1 MITKRL
7 ILLLAGLILVLYFQ
21 HFIANKWSP
30 DEKITRETI
39 KTFPGDPV
47 ADNHSSRE
55 ISPVK
60 LNGINRIDQQPVAV
74 VRSNNLRQ
82 FDIFGKVVDEYHQ
95 PIENVLISEDRYFY
109 YTRSNLDGL
118 YRLTVEIPKHRF
130 PVLNFLRSGYAGDKI
145 NIYAEKT
152 EKIPEVELNVTLVES
167 TESIRVN
174 GWIGNE
180 IGENLADQKIGI
192 FMRGFQGLKNI
203 DQTSVSDENGEFAF
217 EALKPDAEYELEVY
231 TSPQYAPY
239 SIQEL
244 LITRTSPR
252 LNITLKKLEFIQVSG
267 MFVDTEGIPVPNF
280 KIDMIN
286 ISTGIHVQRIV
297 SDSSGFFSL
306 ENFPAGD
313 IRFSSQ
319 PPEHFTITGLKLVE
333 NDYKHLTLVVDKGS
347 HQLSG
352 WISDQNGVGISR
364 AMVMFDSEVLK
375 EGISSVSNRSTVT
388 DSTGY
393 FQFDQLANIPHY
405 ITIYAN
411 GFDKKELLHRFRS
424 PSSEIFIALSPQ

>member
-1 MITKRL
+1 M
-7 ILLLAGLILVLYFQ
+7 LYFQ
-21 HFIANKWSP
+21 HFIANKLSP
-30 DEKITRETI
+30 DEKITQQPVI
-39 KTFPGDPV
+39 PFPSDPV
-47 ADNHSSRE
+47 ADNKSPQQG
-55 ISPVK
+55 SPVK
-60 LNGINRIDQQPVAV
+60 LNGTNRTDQQPVPVA
-74 VRSNNLRQ
+74 RSNNLRQ
-82 FDIFGKVVDEYHQ
+82 FEIFGKVVDEYNQ
-95 PIENVLISEDRYFY
+95 PVENVQVSEDRYY
-109 YTRSNLDGL
+109 HYTRSNSDGQ
-118 YRLTVEIPKHRF
+118 YRLTVEIPKHKF
-130 PVLNFLRSGYAGDKI
+130 PVLNFLRSGYEGDRI
-145 NIYAEKT
+145 NIFAEKT
-152 EKIPEVELNVTLVES
+152 EKFPEVELNVTLVES

-180 IGENLADQKIGI
+180 IGENLVGQKIGI
-192 FMRGFQGLKNI
+192 FMRGYQGLKNI

-239 SIQEL
+239 SIPEL
-244 LITRTSPR
+244 LITRTNPR

-364 AMVMFDSEVLK
+364 AMVMFDSEVVK

-388 DSTGY
+388 DNAGY
-393 FQFDQLANIPHY
+393 FQFDQLGGIPHY
-405 ITIYAN
+405 ITIYAS
-411 GFDKKELLHRFRS
+411 GYDKKELLHRFRS
-424 PSSEIFIALSPQ
+424 SSSEIFIALSPQ